1 MNGALATQLT
11 ATLRQGAAQLRVD
24 LTDAAVD
31 AMIAYLD
38 VLGRWNRRFNLTA
51 IRDPERMVVEHLL
64 DALTINHAL
73 QGDRLIDVGTGAGL
87 PGLVLAIA
95 RPQLSFTL
103 LDANGKKTRFLR
115 EAVRVL
121 GAGNVEIV
129 TARCEDYRPGA
140 GFDTVMCRAFAP
152 LPRLVADAGHL
163 RGPGGVILAQKGLYP
178 DDEIAQLG
186 DGWQVESTTVS
197 VPGLD
202 KTRHLL
208 FLRPTPTP

>member
-1 MNGALATQLT
+1 MNGAESQQLA
-11 ATLRQGAAQLRVD
+11 ATLRRGACDLQVD
-24 LTDAAVD
+24 LTDEAAGS
-31 AMIAYLD
+31 MMTYLD
-38 VLGRWNRRFNLTA
+38 VLLRWNRRFNLTA
-51 IRDPERMVVEHLL
+51 IRDPHQMVVEHLL
-64 DALTINHAL
+64 DALSIERAL
-73 QGDRLIDVGTGAGL
+73 HGDRVIDVGTGAGL
-87 PGLVLAIA
+87 PGLVLAIQ
-95 RPQLSFTL
+95 RPKVSFTL

-115 EAVRVL
+115 EAVRLL
-121 GAGNVEIV
+121 GVRNVEIV

-152 LPRLVADAGHL
+152 LPRLVAVAQHL

-186 DGWQVESTTVS
+186 DAWRVAGATVR

-208 FLRPTPTP
+208 TLTPTQTP